1 MYVHTAQDLIEMTI
15 KKLDLDRDGKV
26 SFSDFETTVKASLVV
41 DLGNIPFLKVCLVCD
56 LLFVAA
62 VVYVRLC
69 CGDFFAT
76 IAVSICGHYC
86 LCFHWFCKWSM
97 L

>member
-1 MYVHTAQDLIEMTI
+1 MKTLGYVNITQDLIEMTI

-41 DLGNIPFLKVCLVCD
+41 DLGNIP
-56 LLFVAA
+56 
-62 VVYVRLC
+62 
-69 CGDFFAT
+69 
-76 IAVSICGHYC
+76 ISIGV
-86 LCFHWFCKWSM
+86 LG